1 VRDRLLG
8 SRRFQRF
15 AVANPITRPIARARA
30 RQLFDLCAG
39 FVYSQVLSACVQ
51 LQLFETLADGPV
63 DRDELSARLDLPGPA
78 LDRLIA
84 AATALEL
91 TEARSDGAIG
101 LGSLGAALLGNPG
114 ITAMVQHHAL
124 LYADLRDP
132 VALLRGDTPATA
144 LGDYWSYTDPAA
156 ATQLTAEDVLDY
168 SALMAAS
175 QPLIADEVLSVYSLA
190 SHQRL
195 LDVGGGIGVFM
206 TAALERY
213 PQLTGM
219 LFDLPAVAV
228 HARERLAAAGLAGRV
243 NVTGGSFFDDPLPTG
258 ADVATLVRVLFDHP
272 DERVEIILTSVHAAL
287 PAGGTVVVAE
297 PMAGTRG
304 AEPSGDAYFG
314 FYLLAM
320 GHGRARTPERITELL
335 HGAGFHDVRLRR
347 GRLPM
352 NTRVI
357 TASR

>member
-1 VRDRLLG
+1 MAAGAVTARAAARRLPWPVAALHDYWRGVRDRLLG

-195 LDVGGGIGVFM
+195 L
-206 TAALERY
+206 
-213 PQLTGM
+213 
-219 LFDLPAVAV
+219 
-228 HARERLAAAGLAGRV
+228 
-243 NVTGGSFFDDPLPTG
+243 
-258 ADVATLVRVLFDHP
+258 
-272 DERVEIILTSVHAAL
+272 
-287 PAGGTVVVAE
+287 
-297 PMAGTRG
+297 
-304 AEPSGDAYFG
+304 
-314 FYLLAM
+314 
-320 GHGRARTPERITELL
+320 
-335 HGAGFHDVRLRR
+335 
-347 GRLPM
+347 
-352 NTRVI
+352 
-357 TASR
+357 